1 MPRYRKRERKQSL
14 LVPVRFE
21 DQIQPGT
28 LEYAIDYLVDNE
40 IDLSGFESRYKNDET
55 GAPAIHPSVLLK
67 IVLFGYSRGI
77 VSSRSIA
84 RSCEENV
91 VFMALSGDTRPH
103 FTTIAEFISTMG
115 EQAVKVF
122 TDVLT
127 VCYTEGLIERKMFAV
142 DGCKISANCSKEWS
156 GTRAEL
162 EKKAKRIEESIRTLI
177 DRHRK
182 DDDDQPPNTD
192 QRGREQQAIKHL
204 SAKAA
209 KIREFLSNNEER
221 IGVQGKPVKS
231 NVTDNESAKMPS
243 SHGVIQ
249 GYTGI
254 ATVDAKHQVIVD
266 AQAFGDGNESRHV
279 EEVIDSIEK
288 TFSTIDP
295 STKVLSKVVLTAD
308 SGFNSEQ
315 SIQVLRNRK
324 IDGYVADGKF
334 RKRDPKFSSQQEH
347 KSKTTDRK
355 QTSKARK
362 YFAAD
367 EFTFD
372 ETGTLICPA
381 GKPMKSRCPNW
392 RSKKRGYT
400 GKTYMGYPKY
410 CRECDLASRCMRS
423 SQSKARQVTKIDT
436 GMRHSQKSAVQWMIE
451 RFDSERGRYL
461 YSRRMGIVEPVFAN
475 IRDALGLDEFSLRG
489 EAKVN
494 NQWKLFCTVHNIGK
508 LARYGALG

>member
-1 MPRYRKRERKQSL
+1 MPRYRKRERKQSML
-14 LVPVRFE
+14 LPVCFE

-28 LEYAIDYLVDNE
+28 FEYAIDYLVDNE
-40 IDLSGFESRYKNDET
+40 IDLSGFESRYRNDET
-55 GAPAIHPSVLLK
+55 GAPAIHPGVLLK

-77 VSSRSIA
+77 ISSRPIA
-84 RSCEENV
+84 QACEENV

-103 FTTIAEFISTMG
+103 FTTIAEFISNMG

-127 VCYTEGLIERKMFAV
+127 VCYAEGLIERKMFAV

-162 EKKAKRIEESIRTLI
+162 EKKANRIEESVRALM
-177 DRHRK
+177 DRHRGEDK
-182 DDDDQPPNTD
+182 DPADPDRQEQE
-192 QRGREQQAIKHL
+192 QRAVEHL
-204 SAKAA
+204 SGKAK
-209 KIREFLSNNEER
+209 KIREFLSTTEER
-221 IGVQGKPVKS
+221 IGAQGKPVKS

-254 ATVDAKHQVIVD
+254 ATVDAKHQVVVD
-266 AQAFGDGNESRHV
+266 AQVFGDGYEAQHV
-279 EEVIDSIEK
+279 EQIIDSLEG
-288 TFSTIDP
+288 TFATIAP
-295 STKVLSKVVLTAD
+295 REKVLSHAVITAD

-315 SIQVLRNRK
+315 SMRVLRDRN

-334 RKRDPKFSSQQEH
+334 RKRDPKFANQQGH
-347 KSKTTDRK
+347 KSKTTDGKR
-355 QTSKARK
+355 TSKARK

-372 ETGTLICPA
+372 KSGTLICPA

-410 CRECDLASRCMRS
+410 CGKCTFKNKCMRS
-423 SQSKARQVTKIDT
+423 AKSKARQVTKIDP
-436 GMRHSQKSAVQWMIE
+436 GVRHEEKSAVQWMIE
-451 RFDSERGRYL
+451 RFDSVHGRHL
-461 YSRRMGIVEPVFAN
+461 YSRRMGTVEPVFAN
-475 IRDALGLDEFSLRG
+475 IRDAIGLDEFTLRG
-489 EAKVN
+489 KAKVN
-494 NQWKLFCTVHNIGK
+494 TQWKLFCTVHNIGK
-508 LARYGALG
+508 LARYTTIG

>member
-1 MPRYRKRERKQSL
+1 MPRYRKREKKQAM

-28 LEYAIDYLVDNE
+28 LEYAIDFLVDNE
-40 IDLSGFESRYKNDET
+40 IDLSGFESRYRNDET
-55 GAPAIHPSVLLK
+55 GAPAIHPGVLLK

-77 VSSRSIA
+77 VSSRPIA
-84 RSCEENV
+84 RACEENV

-122 TDVLT
+122 TEVLT
-127 VCYTEGLIERKMFAV
+127 VCYAEGLIERKMFAV

-162 EKKAKRIEESIRTLI
+162 EKKAKRIEESVRTLL
-177 DRHRK
+177 DRHRG
-182 DDDDQPPNTD
+182 DDKNPGDPDRCEQE
-192 QRGREQQAIKHL
+192 QRAVEHL
-204 SAKAA
+204 SGKAA
-209 KIREFLSNNEER
+209 KIREFLSTTEER
-221 IGVQGKPVKS
+221 IGAQGNPVKS

-254 ATVDAKHQVIVD
+254 ATVDAKHQVVVD
-266 AQAFGDGNESRHV
+266 AQVFGDGNESQHV
-279 EEVIDSIEK
+279 EEIIDSIER
-288 TFSTIDP
+288 TFSTIAP
-295 STKVLSKVVLTAD
+295 SAKVLSQVVLTAD

-315 SIQVLRNRK
+315 SVQVLRDRS
-324 IDGYVADGKF
+324 IDGYIADGKF
-334 RKRDPKFSSQQEH
+334 RKRDPKFSNQQQYKA
-347 KSKTTDRK
+347 KSTDRK
-355 QTSKARK
+355 QSTKARK

-367 EFTFD
+367 EFSFD
-372 ETGTLICPA
+372 ESGTLVCPA

-410 CRECDLASRCMRS
+410 CCECELASRCMRS
-423 SQSKARQVTKIDT
+423 SQSKARQVTKIDP
-436 GMRHSQKSAVQWMIE
+436 GIRHKQKSAVQWMIE
-451 RFDSERGRYL
+451 RFDSVRGRHL
-461 YSRRMGIVEPVFAN
+461 YSRRMGTVEPVFAN
-475 IRDALGLDEFSLRG
+475 IRDAIGLDEFTLRG
-489 EAKVN
+489 KAKVN
-494 NQWKLFCTVHNIGK
+494 TQWKLFCTVHNIGK